1 MRIIVQFICSLS
13 LIILPVLSSFV
24 YAQNADNIPPT
35 ITINTP
41 LENAKVF
48 RKVIIRGIVSDNTVV
63 HRLLIDDE
71 ELGISS
77 EKSVLFSHEMQLPN
91 VGQHTI
97 VVTAYDLA
105 GNKTTQKVTV
115 ISRIEAHVAVTDF
128 ATENVSQIEAVFASD
143 VIRRSIVNSR
153 VFKVVDKQDMEM
165 ILKEHAFQQTG
176 CTTEDCAIKM
186 GHILNAQ
193 YMFVG
198 KLNSINEIYY
208 LWVKMVDVETGEIIM
223 DESEECSSRKPK
235 DLEKAA
241 DHIVNRIIEKLIG
254 NEKLT
259 QQNGRLPS
267 VPQSHEPCIMQLSGK
282 KAVINKGSS
291 DRVKKRDLY
300 EIYQDGILI
309 GLLQIGGEVYSEK
322 AVGMITWQ
330 AKDKPIKTGL
340 PIVYIGKKKVAGIGL
355 MLGGHDDAFG
365 INLYLDYID
374 SISNLGFQC
383 GVGGYGYS
391 KYESNYVYDDS
402 YPHYSSKS
410 IDISSSKSIDISYS
424 SPFLIKYHI
433 NPNNSLP
440 VSVYM
445 GFGSSK
451 AGHEYQQYGSY
462 NGSYSD
468 KSIKRVPVINLGMDL
483 FTRST
488 IHLTL
493 DYKHF
498 MGEEFHGYDTAIK
511 ISSIGVS
518 VNW

>member
-1 MRIIVQFICSLS
+1 MRIIVKFICTLS
-13 LIILPVLSSFV
+13 MLILPILSS
-24 YAQNADNIPPT
+24 AQNDVNTDNTPPT
-35 ITINTP
+35 ITITTP

-48 RKVIIRGIVSDNTVV
+48 RKVVVRGIVSDNVGV

-71 ELGISS
+71 ELCVSS
-77 EKSVLFSHEMQLPN
+77 EKSALFSHEMRLPN

-105 GNKTTQKVTV
+105 GNKTIQKVKV
-115 ISRIEAHVAVTDF
+115 ISRIEVHVAVTDF

-143 VIRRSIVNSR
+143 VVRRSIVNSR

-208 LWVKMVDVETGEIIM
+208 LWVKMVDVETGEIII
-223 DESEECSSRKPK
+223 DESEECTSRKPK

-241 DHIVNRIIEKLIG
+241 DYIVNRIIEKLIG
-254 NEKLT
+254 NEKLM
-259 QQNGRLPS
+259 QQNDRLPL
-267 VPQSHEPCIMQLSGK
+267 VPQSHEPCIMQLSGN
-282 KAVINKGSS
+282 KAIINKGSS

-300 EIYQDGILI
+300 EIYQDGTLI
-309 GLLQIGGEVYSEK
+309 GLLQIGREVYLEK
-322 AVGMITWQ
+322 AVGIITWQ
-330 AKDKPIKTGL
+330 AKDKSIKTGL
-340 PIVYIGKKKVAGIGL
+340 PIVYIGKKKIAGVGL
-355 MLGGHDDAFG
+355 MFGGHDDVFG
-365 INLYLDYID
+365 LNIYLDYID

-383 GVGGYGYS
+383 GVGW
-391 KYESNYVYDDS
+391 YEDYRYASTYVYDGRYS
-402 YPHYSSKS
+402 YYTLKS
-410 IDISSSKSIDISYS
+410 FDISYS
-424 SPFLIKYHI
+424 SPFLIKYYV
-433 NPNNSLP
+433 NPNKCLP

-451 AGHEYQQYGSY
+451 AEHEYQQYGSY
-462 NGSYSD
+462 NKSYSD
-468 KSIKRVPVINLGMDL
+468 KSVKRVPVINLGMNL

-488 IHLTL
+488 VHLTL
-493 DYKHF
+493 DWKYF
-498 MGEEFHGYDTAIK
+498 MGEDFRPVRLKFTTQVYAA
-511 ISSIGVS
+511 
-518 VNW
+518 NLN